1 MGLANSSY
9 YIKDGLLYD
18 RASTILDFVIE
29 PWMVDW
35 KVKAS
40 RKDGVEYAVRAVKE
54 GIDKYRMPNSAL
66 DTSRKALKIGS
77 RVDELVERDC
87 LDGSYSLKKSDLPE
101 VHSCMSAW
109 DKFKQRY
116 DVSVLSTQETV
127 YNKELRVAG
136 TLDLI
141 LLINGVVMLVDIKS
155 SISISIKYWL
165 QTSFYYWTKELRKIN
180 GNSCTGI
187 IRLDKQASEFEF
199 MDNNKANMPL
209 EQSRDAFRNQVNLYR
224 FYNAELDI
232 TKGENHERIK
242 REISE

>member
-29 PWMVDW
+29 PWMVEW
-35 KVKAS
+35 KQKVGKVECGKRS
-40 RKDGVEYAVRAVKE
+40 R
-54 GIDKYRMPNSAL
+54 L
-66 DTSRKALKIGS
+66 ALKIGS

-109 DKFKQRY
+109 NKFKQRY

>member
-29 PWMVDW
+29 PWMVEW
-35 KVKAS
+35 KQKVGKVECGKRS
-40 RKDGVEYAVRAVKE
+40 R
-54 GIDKYRMPNSAL
+54 L
-66 DTSRKALKIGS
+66 ALKIGS